1 MISQQQQAE
10 VIKRIDRDELA
21 ALTKDLV
28 DIPSPTGSEKA
39 LGEFIINGLT
49 RHGIKSVRQEI
60 GPSASMP
67 SVLSKAAQ
75 TVFRS

>member
-28 DIPSPTGSEKA
+28 DIPSPTGSEKS
-39 LGEFIINGLT
+39 LGEFIINWLT

-60 GPSASMP
+60 GPERLNA
-67 SVLSKAAQ
+67 VGII
-75 TVFRS
+75 